1 MSQEC
6 STAGHPCCSA
16 AHVPPSL
23 GLVQVS
29 MHSHSG
35 SSDCRARPV
44 IALIGEAVLT
54 VRPERWRWWVG
65 GTGSLARST
74 GSHCGGHTP
83 RLASARLL
91 ATLGFAMCG
100 REPVQEVA
108 ATPMRTT
115 AWKAYFFACKL
126 IWGDLEDCRDAW

>member
-29 MHSHSG
+29 LHSHSG

-44 IALIGEAVLT
+44 TATIGEAVVT
-54 VRPERWRWWVG
+54 VRPERRWVG

-74 GSHCGGHTP
+74 GSHCGGKTP
-83 RLASARLL
+83 GLASARLL
-91 ATLGFAMCG
+91 ATLRLGVAMCG
-100 REPVQEVA
+100 RKPVQAA

-115 AWKAYFFACKL
+115 ARKLEAYFFACKL
-126 IWGDLEDCRDAW
+126 RWGDLEGL